1 MRRSLQ
7 RSLQSSSRKG
17 DSVIILGA
25 ILLILGVVFHTGVLW
40 TIGIILLIVGLVLM
54 LLGRGGRQIGGRA
67 HYY

>member
-1 MRRSLQ
+1 M
-7 RSLQSSSRKG
+7 RKG

-25 ILLILGVVFHTGVLW
+25 ILMILGFVLGIPILW
-40 TIGIILLIVGLVLM
+40 TVGIVLLVVGLVLM